1 MAKIVLIGAGSRV
14 FASRLIT
21 DVLACPEIRD
31 STITLMDIT
40 QEPLELAAAFA
51 QKLVAQNKLNT
62 RIESTMDRRAAL
74 DGANYVFAAIMI
86 GGGRLGGIDRE
97 ITLQHRLDQG
107 DISTQGPCAIFASL
121 RHVPLMLDIC
131 RDMEELCPD
140 AWFLDYTDPLP
151 PICWAINDYTP
162 IKHVGLCHSIQGT
175 SAELAKYIGAPYN
188 EVSYKVAGI
197 NHMAWFLEFAWR
209 GKDAYPLLREK
220 FKDPAVYSGPK
231 AAYNGPDI
239 ARAELFKAF
248 GYYVTESSKHVSTY
262 VPYFRK
268 RPQDIEKYKQD
279 SGAVYLNNM
288 KRFTSISQER
298 NEELKRQI
306 YSDYKFPLDRSYEYG
321 SFIIQSIE
329 TGVPVEVY
337 GNVKNTGL
345 ITNLPEG
352 CCVEVPCMVDKEGVH
367 PCYVGDLPPQL
378 AALNRANVSVQE
390 LTVKGIVEK
399 DKNKIFQAILLD
411 PLTGAVLTI
420 DEIHEMVDEL
430 FEANKDYLKDFK

>member
-14 FASRLIT
+14 FSSRLIT
-21 DVLACPEIRD
+21 DVLACPELRD
-31 STITLMDIT
+31 STITLMDIAE
-40 QEPLELAAAFA
+40 EPLDLAAAFA
-51 QKLVAQNKLNT
+51 KKLAAQNNLNT

-86 GGGRLGGIDRE
+86 GGGRLGVTDRE
-97 ITLQHRLDQG
+97 ITLKHGLDQG

-121 RHVPLMLDIC
+121 RHIPLMLEIC
-131 RDMEELCPD
+131 HDMEELCPN
-140 AWFLDYTDPLP
+140 AWFLNYTDPMP

-162 IKHVGLCHSIQGT
+162 IKHVGLCHSIQST
-175 SAELAKYIGAPYN
+175 SSELAKYIGVPYN
-188 EVSYKVAGI
+188 EVSYRVAGI
-197 NHMAWFLEFAWR
+197 NHMAWFLEFKWR

-220 FKDPAVYSGPK
+220 FKDPAVYSSPHS
-231 AAYNGPDI
+231 AYNGPDI

-279 SGAVYLNNM
+279 AGTVYLSNF
-288 KRFTSISQER
+288 KRFSSMTQEH
-298 NEELKRQI
+298 NEELKQQI
-306 YSDYKFPLDRSYEYG
+306 NGDYKFPFVRSDEYG
-321 SFIIQSIE
+321 SYIIQAIE
-329 TGVPVEVY
+329 TGIPVEVY

-352 CCVEVPCMVDKEGVH
+352 CCVEVPCLVDKEGVH
-367 PCYVGDLPPQL
+367 PCCVGDLPPQL
-378 AALNRANVSVQE
+378 AALNRANVNVQE
-390 LTVKGIVEK
+390 LTVRGTVEK

-420 DEIHEMVDEL
+420 DETREMVDEL
-430 FEANKDYLKDFK
+430 FEANKDYLKGFK

>member
-14 FASRLIT
+14 FSSRLIT
-21 DVLACPEIRD
+21 DVLACPELGN
-31 STITLMDIT
+31 STITLMDIAR
-40 QEPLELAAAFA
+40 EPLELAAAFA
-51 QKLVAQNKLNT
+51 KKLVVQNNLST
-62 RIESTMDRRAAL
+62 RIESTLDRRVAL

-86 GGGRLGGIDRE
+86 GGGRLGVIDRE
-97 ITLQHRLDQG
+97 ITLQHGLDQG

-121 RHVPLMLDIC
+121 RHIPLILDIC
-131 RDMEELCPD
+131 HDMEELCPD
-140 AWFLDYTDPLP
+140 AWFLDYTDPMP
-151 PICWAINDYTP
+151 PICWAINDYTRT
-162 IKHVGLCHSIQGT
+162 KHVGLCHSIQGT
-175 SAELAKYIGAPYN
+175 SAELAKYIGVPYN
-188 EVSYKVAGI
+188 EVSYRVAGI
-197 NHMAWFLEFAWR
+197 NHMAWFLEFKWR

-220 FKDPAVYSGPK
+220 FKDPAVYSGSD

-279 SGAVYLNNM
+279 SGTKYLSNM
-288 KRFTSISQER
+288 KYFTSLMQER
-298 NEELKRQI
+298 NEELKRQLNGVH
-306 YSDYKFPLDRSYEYG
+306 KFPLVRSDEYG

-329 TGVPVEVY
+329 TGVPVEFY

-352 CCVEVPCMVDKEGVH
+352 CCVEVPCLVDKEGVH
-367 PCYVGDLPPQL
+367 PCYMGDLPPQL

-420 DEIHEMVDEL
+420 DEIREMVDEL
-430 FEANKDYLKDFK
+430 FEANKDYLKGFK

>member
-239 ARAELFKAF
+239 ARAERFKAF

-367 PCYVGDLPPQL
+367 PCYIGDLPPQL
-378 AALNRANVSVQE
+378 AAINRANVSVQE

-430 FEANKDYLKDFK
+430 FEANKEYMKGFK